1 MTSVPLFTSA
11 GSLQGDLP
19 REEAARGGTRVWAAD
34 TEPTVRQ
41 VLDRLS
47 LARSDRPDDF
57 VALKAAALASLKKKQ
72 RLRSAVLPAEASLAV
87 LGL

>member
-11 GSLQGDLP
+11 GSLQADLP

-41 VLDRLS
+41 ELDRVE
-47 LARSDRPDDF
+47 LARSGRPDDF
-57 VALKAAALASLKKKQ
+57 AALKAEALLRLKDKQ
-72 RLRSAVLPAEASLAV
+72 RRRSAVLPAEASLIQGV
-87 LGL
+87 